1 MEFCINV
8 YLLLFLENAFL
19 RAHICREEAG
29 SLDFT
34 QNSSFPAKRH
44 QRHAKVN
51 FGDDGKHEISNR
63 LQSFAVNA
71 MLKVP
76 NCEGLSPIFSE
87 DRKPVV
93 LSGRACRE
101 RMNGL
106 ISKYLVFLEFHFSRQ
121 KTSTLWGK
129 LWPGWELNPRPSG
142 LISAVPPTELQ
153 SQTGAGRGKWRC

>member
-1 MEFCINV
+1 MCMLRSTVMEYCINV

-19 RAHICREEAG
+19 RMHICREEAA

-34 QNSSFPAKRH
+34 QNSSFSAKRH

-76 NCEGLSPIFSE
+76 YCEGTFPYFF
-87 DRKPVV
+87 RKTENP
-93 LSGRACRE
+93 LCSQGE
-101 RMNGL
+101 
-106 ISKYLVFLEFHFSRQ
+106 LVE
-121 KTSTLWGK
+121 KG
-129 LWPGWELNPRPSG
+129 
-142 LISAVPPTELQ
+142 
-153 SQTGAGRGKWRC
+153 